1 MVAET
6 SDISGMEGAGATGEA
21 AGRDA
26 SSEADSGGVG
36 AHEGVAG
43 CCEPGGVPWG

>member
-21 AGRDA
+21 AGDA

-43 CCEPGGVPWG
+43 CCEPGGVPSG